1 MFKKMSAS
9 SQESIKHLTKS
20 ELKTELTKRGLTSNG
35 RKDDLL
41 KRLTETLNEQSK
53 KVDKTEKQLQN
64 ISIETIKELFIEMF
78 KAQEETI
85 RKIVSSCNSDTIMR
99 LDRLSEEIQDNNERL
114 EKLNKETVDLKIS
127 LETSQEI
134 FEKKFQKVNDN
145 LSKQKQKHKEDINE
159 LWKDND
165 QLCERLRDLEDRSRR
180 DNLRIDGIAEL
191 ENETWEQT
199 EEILHNLFKEKLE
212 LENISVERAHR
223 VGNKGKN
230 NKRTIVL
237 KLASFKDKLK
247 IISEAR
253 KLKGTNIS
261 INEDYSK
268 ETLEIRKEKWNEV
281 KELRKNGTY
290 AILVYDKVVIKGKYR
305 KQ

>member
-1 MFKKMSAS
+1 MSAS

-20 ELKTELTKRGLTSNG
+20 ELKTELTKRDLPSNG

-230 NKRTIVL
+230 DKRTIVL

-268 ETLEIRKEKWNEV
+268 ETLEIRKEKWKEV

-290 AILVYDKVVIKGKYR
+290 AILVHDKVVIKGKYR

>member
-1 MFKKMSAS
+1 MSAS

-20 ELKTELTKRGLTSNG
+20 ELKTELTKRGLPSNG

-85 RKIVSSCNSDTIMR
+85 RKIVSTCNSDTIMR

-145 LSKQKQKHKEDINE
+145 LSIQKQKHKEDINE

-212 LENISVERAHR
+212 LENISVEREHR

-268 ETLEIRKEKWNEV
+268 ETLEIREEKWKKV

>member
-1 MFKKMSAS
+1 MSAS

-20 ELKTELTKRGLTSNG
+20 ELKTELTKRGLPSNG

-53 KVDKTEKQLQN
+53 KEDKTEKQLQN

-78 KAQEETI
+78 KVQEETI

-199 EEILHNLFKEKLE
+199 EEILHNLLKEKLE

-223 VGNKGKN
+223 VGNKGKDD
-230 NKRTIVL
+230 KRTIVL

-268 ETLEIRKEKWNEV
+268 ETLEIRKEKWKEV

>member
-1 MFKKMSAS
+1 MSAS

-20 ELKTELTKRGLTSNG
+20 ELKTELTKRGFPSNG

-230 NKRTIVL
+230 DKRTIVL

-268 ETLEIRKEKWNEV
+268 ETLEIRKEKWKEV

-290 AILVYDKVVIKGKYR
+290 AILVYDKVVIKAKYR

>member
-1 MFKKMSAS
+1 MSAS

-20 ELKTELTKRGLTSNG
+20 ELKTELTKRGLPSNG

-41 KRLTETLNEQSK
+41 KRLTETLNKQSK
-53 KVDKTEKQLQN
+53 KVDKTEKQLHN
-64 ISIETIKELFIEMF
+64 ISIKTIKELFIEMF

-114 EKLNKETVDLKIS
+114 EKLNKETVDLKVS

-145 LSKQKQKHKEDINE
+145 LSKQKQKHKEDINK

-180 DNLRIDGIAEL
+180 DNLRIDGIAEV

-199 EEILHNLFKEKLE
+199 EEILQNLLKEKPQ

-268 ETLEIRKEKWNEV
+268 ETLQIRKEKWKEV

-290 AILVYDKVVIKGKYR
+290 AILVYGKVVIKGKYR

>member
-1 MFKKMSAS
+1 MSAS

-20 ELKTELTKRGLTSNG
+20 ELKTELTKRGLPSNG

-53 KVDKTEKQLQN
+53 KVDKMEKQLQN

-127 LETSQEI
+127 LETFQEI

-199 EEILHNLFKEKLE
+199 EEILQNLLKEKLQ

-230 NKRTIVL
+230 DKRTIVL

-268 ETLEIRKEKWNEV
+268 ETLEIRKEKWKEV

>member
-1 MFKKMSAS
+1 MSAS

-20 ELKTELTKRGLTSNG
+20 ELKTELTKRGLPSNG
-35 RKDDLL
+35 RKNDLL
-41 KRLTETLNEQSK
+41 KRLRETLNEQSN
-53 KVDKTEKQLQN
+53 KVDETNKQLQN
-64 ISIETIKELFIEMF
+64 ISIEAIKELFTEMF
-78 KAQEETI
+78 KAQEETT
-85 RKIVSSCNSDTIMR
+85 RKIVSSCNSDTIVR

-114 EKLNKETVDLKIS
+114 EKLNNETVDLQIS

-145 LSKQKQKHKEDINE
+145 LSKQKQKHKEDINK

-180 DNLRIDGIAEL
+180 DNLRIDGIAEV

-199 EEILHNLFKEKLE
+199 EEILQNLFKEKLQ

-223 VGNKGKN
+223 VGNKEKN
-230 NKRTIVL
+230 NTRTIVL

-253 KLKGTNIS
+253 KLKGTNIC

-268 ETLEIRKEKWNEV
+268 ETLEIRKEKWKEV